1 MEQTVY
7 NQKGEEVGKVELP
20 ANIFDLEL
28 NKDLVHQVV
37 VAQMANARKVIA
49 HTKDRSERRGGGRK
63 PWRQKGTGR
72 ARHGSIRSPIW
83 RGGGISFGPTKERVF
98 TKKINKK
105 MKQKALFVALSSK
118 IRDNEMILLDKLE
131 IKEAKTKSMIGILN
145 NLRSKVSARGGS
157 AFGGKKDLLK
167 SVLIVLPK
175 TDIDIIRANNNIPKT
190 KIIRADSLN
199 VLDVLNYKYFLM
211 LQDSIDVIKKT
222 YVK

>member
-1 MEQTVY
+1 MKQTVY
-7 NQKGEEVGKVELP
+7 NQKGEEVEKIELP
-20 ANIFDLEL
+20 ANIFGLEL

-37 VAQMANARKVIA
+37 VAQMANARQVIA

-105 MKQKALFVALSSK
+105 MKQKALFMALSSK
-118 IRDNEMILLDKLE
+118 VRDDEMILLDKLE
-131 IKEAKTKSMIGILN
+131 IKETKTKVMVGILN
-145 NLRSKVSARGGS
+145 NLKNK
-157 AFGGKKDLLK
+157 FKKDLTK
-167 SVLIVLPK
+167 SLLIVLPK
-175 TDIDIIRANNNIPKT
+175 TDVDVIRVNNNIPKI

-199 VLDVLNYKYFLM
+199 VLDILNYKYFLM

>member
-1 MEQTVY
+1 MKQIVY
-7 NQKGEEVGKVELP
+7 NQKGEEVGKIELP
-20 ANIFDLEL
+20 AKIFDLEL

-98 TKKINKK
+98 TKKVNKK
-105 MKQKALFVALSSK
+105 MKQKALFIALSSK
-118 IRDNEMILLDKLE
+118 VRDNEMILLDKLE
-131 IKEAKTKSMIGILN
+131 IKETKTKVMQVILN
-145 NLRSKVSARGGS
+145 NLRKKL
-157 AFGGKKDLLK
+157 KKDLDK

-175 TDIDIIRANNNIPKT
+175 TDVDIIRTSNNIPKT

-211 LQDSIDVIKKT
+211 LQDSIDIIKKT
-222 YVK
+222 YTK

>member
-1 MEQTVY
+1 MKQIVY
-7 NQKGEEVGKVELP
+7 NQKGEEVGKIELP
-20 ANIFDLEL
+20 AKIFDLEL

-37 VAQMANARKVIA
+37 VAQMSNARKVIA

-98 TKKINKK
+98 TKKVNKK
-105 MKQKALFVALSSK
+105 MKQKALFIALSSK
-118 IRDNEMILLDKLE
+118 VRDNEMILLDKLE
-131 IKEAKTKSMIGILN
+131 IKETKTKVMQVILN
-145 NLRSKVSARGGS
+145 NLRKKL
-157 AFGGKKDLLK
+157 KKDLDK

-175 TDIDIIRANNNIPKT
+175 TDVDIIRTSNNIPKT

-211 LQDSIDVIKKT
+211 LQDSIDIIKKT
-222 YVK
+222 YTK